1 MSASWCGEAV
11 GIVFDKGVEGAK
23 MRLVIWLSLF
33 LAGFVVGENGAGEP
47 EKSGYEQIAWKGAEL
62 VGRE

>member
-1 MSASWCGEAV
+1 V
-11 GIVFDKGVEGAK
+11 GIIFDKGVEGAK

-47 EKSGYEQIAWKGAEL
+47 EKYGYEQIAWKGAEL
-62 VGRE
+62 VERE